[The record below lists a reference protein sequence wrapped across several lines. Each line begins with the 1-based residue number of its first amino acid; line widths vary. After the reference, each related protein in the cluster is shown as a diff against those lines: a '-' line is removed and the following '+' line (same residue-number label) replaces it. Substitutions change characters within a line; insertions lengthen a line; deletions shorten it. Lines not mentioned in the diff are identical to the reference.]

1 MYEMDRQIYCSDIGE
16 NDEIRNSAVVDILQD
31 ASNFHLQYHP
41 VMSPFFRDEH
51 CVMYLISRQIDILR
65 RPVYGEKIHIKTWT
79 FELKRMYGYRNT
91 VIYGEDG
98 KPCILGVAG
107 GAFMDT
113 VTQKPIRVP
122 QKLVDRVCVYDRF
135 DMEYKSRKIALPD
148 SSPRRFEPVVIR
160 RCDIDMNK
168 HVNNARYVDIT
179 DEYLPQ
185 DAIVTNMR
193 IEYKIPIK
201 RGMTA
206 VPVVYSQENTVVVSL
221 NDIKERPCCVVEYT
235 LK

>member
-31 ASNFHLQYHP
+31 ASNFHLEYHP
-41 VMSPFFRDEH
+41 VMSPFFRNEH
-51 CVMYLISRQIDILR
+51 CVMYLVSRQIDILR

-91 VIYGEDG
+91 VVYGEDG

-122 QKLVDRVCVYDRF
+122 QELVDRVSVYDRL
-135 DMEYKSRKIALPD
+135 DMEYKPRKIALPD
-148 SSPRRFEPVVIR
+148 IKPQRFEPVAVR

-179 DEYLPQ
+179 DEYLPE
-185 DAIVTNMR
+185 DAVVTNMR

-201 RGMTA
+201 RGMT
-206 VPVVYSQENTVVVSL
+206 VIPDVYSQGNTIIVSL
-221 NDIKERPCCVVEYT
+221 RDIEDRACCVVEYT
-235 LK
+235 VK